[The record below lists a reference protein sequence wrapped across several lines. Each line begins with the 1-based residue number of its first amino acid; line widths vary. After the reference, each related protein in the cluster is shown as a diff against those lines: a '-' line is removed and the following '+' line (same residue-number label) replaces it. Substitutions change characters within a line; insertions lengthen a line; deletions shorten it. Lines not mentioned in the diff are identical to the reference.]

1 MGGAASRSSSEFS
14 EQLLVEGLGESRV
27 VLLRTDWIPF
37 FFMAGIKPLVKFS
50 KRLDIWLIIRHLA
63 RYLVRNPASGLA

>member
-37 FFMAGIKPLVKFS
+37 FSWPVS
-50 KRLDIWLIIRHLA
+50 SRLSNSVNDWIF
-63 RYLVRNPASGLA
+63 G